1 MNIRILFTLLSP
13 QEKNT
18 LGRRLG
24 VPTKGVSSRVDYT
37 CLGQATHGQA
47 LHCVKIRP
55 KNLSHC
61 AMVP

>member
-1 MNIRILFTLLSP
+1 M
-13 QEKNT
+13 
-18 LGRRLG
+18 
-24 VPTKGVSSRVDYT
+24 PTKGVSSRVDYT